1 MARASAVADGGA
13 NVDARAT
20 ATNGIFVQLAS
31 MRDAVDSRR
40 HSRPMPLRRL
50 ARDS

>member
-1 MARASAVADGGA
+1 VDDDA
-13 NVDARAT
+13 NVDARAM
-20 ATNGIFVQLAS
+20 AMAGIFIRLAS

-40 HSRPMPLRRL
+40 HSRAMPLRRL